1 MLCVQQSKE
10 LLPDLH
16 AHFLSQGFDTSMY
29 ASSWF
34 LTLFSTTLTLS
45 VACR

>member
-1 MLCVQQSKE
+1 MPEQE
-10 LLPDLH
+10 LMPDLH
-16 AHFLSQGFDTSMY
+16 AHFVSQCFDTSMY

-34 LTLFSTTLTLS
+34 LTLFSTTLTLP